1 MTRDSNRRTNIS
13 SIRTRKKLADAL
25 LTVLED
31 ISFDKLTVMDIC
43 TAAGLPRATFY
54 NHFLDKYDLLKY
66 MFKTTAATIMP
77 DSLPD
82 IIAERDCLKAVTDTL
97 LRYIEENPELFRR
110 ISSAGL
116 NSVFFSEIKN
126 NVKLLLLNFFN
137 ARLAKGHS
145 YAADTNL
152 LSEFYANAIVFTVQD
167 RMETVMPADR
177 NEFIDSILQLVVVDE
192 S

>member
-1 MTRDSNRRTNIS
+1 MTRDKNRRTNIS

-25 LTVLED
+25 LSVLAD
-31 ISFDKLTVMDIC
+31 IPFDKLTVMDIC

-97 LRYIEENPELFRR
+97 LRYIEDNPELFRR

-116 NSVFFSEIKN
+116 NSVFFAQIKQ
-126 NVKLLLLNFFN
+126 NVKSLLLTYFN
-137 ARLAKGHS
+137 ARRAKGQD
-145 YAADTNL
+145 YAADTGL
-152 LSEFYANAIVFTVQD
+152 LTEFCANALVFTVQD
-167 RMETVMPADR
+167 CLETSMPQDR
-177 NEFIDSILQLVVVDE
+177 GEFIDSVMRLVVFK
-192 S
+192 